1 LKEQPVAKSPYIL
14 GIVSHKGGTGRST
27 TALCL
32 AYHLGQAGH
41 SVTLIDADPIRS
53 MSMVALNAE
62 GQCPWPNVAFKAGLE
77 ALAGPHETQ
86 IVIVDSPSLL
96 DPLSEQVLS
105 RADGIILTSLADPLS
120 IRTVPAAATIIGKA
134 RESNRRLELL
144 GMLVGIYNS
153 QDEVQRAVLS
163 RLQDGHRELLLSP
176 VIPMQPEMRDWAL
189 KAGMP
194 PPQGV
199 ASAAFETLARN
210 LNDSLLAH

>member
-1 LKEQPVAKSPYIL
+1 MAKSPYIL

-41 SVTLIDADPIRS
+41 SVTLLDADPMRC
-53 MSMVALNAE
+53 MSTVALNAE
-62 GQCPWPNVAFKAGLE
+62 GRCPWPNVEFKAGLE

-86 IVIVDSPSLL
+86 VVIVDSPSLL
-96 DPLSEQVLS
+96 DPLSGQVLGH
-105 RADGIILTSLADPLS
+105 ADGIILTSLADPLS

-134 RESNRRLELL
+134 RETNRRLELL
-144 GMLVGIYNS
+144 GLLVGIYNS

-176 VIPMQPEMRDWAL
+176 VIPLQPEMRDWAL

-199 ASAAFETLARN
+199 ASAAFATLARN
-210 LNDSLLAH
+210 LNDSLLTR